1 MAHHYYVVMVLMVTS
16 AFSPYNY
23 VALQYRKINMDTCW
37 YSLLRNEVDPTACAS
52 WREGPR
58 LFWQVRG
65 GVSGV
70 RGV

>member
-1 MAHHYYVVMVLMVTS
+1 MVTS

-23 VALQYRKINMDTCW
+23 VALQYVKYRK
-37 YSLLRNEVDPTACAS
+37 YGYLLLPAGTACYEARYIDPPCAS